1 MTTEELTRRLTPR
14 LTRRILAGISVDKP
28 ITTAL
33 ICAHNQVSRLRAVL
47 PAASKGSSE
56 PPTGIRYLIRRAGVA
71 ARLFAAGALT
81 IREVRGGG
89 FDAVVLIDDLNVAL
103 VALPML
109 ALAILPGGPALAAIC
124 HEPRPRNRWSGGGMY
139 VERGALHRV
148 LHALYRR
155 LDLVLVHGERSRA
168 EFRSTWGPTRTAV
181 IPHGNEGMLAKRDL
195 PPADEERILF
205 FGDWRRSKGLPELM
219 EAFDQLRERRPEARL
234 TIAGTPY
241 ADGRPEAVRAWA
253 REHGEAVSVI
263 DSYVPIER
271 LPDVFG
277 PARVVVTPYV
287 AGSQSGV
294 LHLAM
299 SFGRAVVSSDVGEL
313 GSTVADGETGRVV
326 PAGDV
331 AALAEALERVVAD
344 PKIADRLGRAARE
357 RMRSEAGWD
366 RVAAKLELELTAVA
380 G

>member
-1 MTTEELTRRLTPR
+1 M
-14 LTRRILAGISVDKP
+14 
-28 ITTAL
+28 
-33 ICAHNQVSRLRAVL
+33 
-47 PAASKGSSE
+47 
-56 PPTGIRYLIRRAGVA
+56 
-71 ARLFAAGALT
+71 
-81 IREVRGGG
+81 RGGG

-103 VALPML
+103 AALPML
-109 ALAILPGGPALAAIC
+109 ALAILPGGPPLAAIC

-148 LHALYRR
+148 LHALYRH

-168 EFRSTWGPTRTAV
+168 EFQSTWGPTPTAV

-263 DSYVPIER
+263 DSYVPTS
-271 LPDVFG
+271 PNVADC
-277 PARVVVTPYV
+277 PAGTYHLLFRGEPVVNDATGAPVCVTADANGN
-287 AGSQSGV
+287 AGSATPGQP
-294 LHLAM
+294 
-299 SFGRAVVSSDVGEL
+299 GEN
-313 GSTVADGETGRVV
+313 GGDSNTE
-326 PAGDV
+326 GDV
-331 AALAEALERVVAD
+331 TYGQLPRPVRISKRV
-344 PKIADRLGRAARE
+344 KKSG
-357 RMRSEAGWD
+357 
-366 RVAAKLELELTAVA
+366 
-380 G
+380 